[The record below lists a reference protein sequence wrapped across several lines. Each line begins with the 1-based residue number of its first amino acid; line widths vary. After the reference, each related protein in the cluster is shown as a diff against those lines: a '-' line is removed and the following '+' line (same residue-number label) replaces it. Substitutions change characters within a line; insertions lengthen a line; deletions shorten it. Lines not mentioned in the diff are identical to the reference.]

1 MGVFC
6 VAWIGLN
13 LLTEFALGRLLV
25 SRFDGIGFL
34 VLGGF
39 YFFFFFFSI
48 VSVFGARVFPHFYW
62 RLRCLDVFFLLCWRS
77 FRSYL
82 HVKNA
87 NFLIQRWYQLLAISM
102 RVSIT

>member
-39 YFFFFFFSI
+39 YFFFFFFFPSSRFLARGFSPI
-48 VSVFGARVFPHFYW
+48 STGACVVWMSSFCFAGAHFV
-62 RLRCLDVFFLLCWRS
+62 RIFTS
-77 FRSYL
+77 
-82 HVKNA
+82 KM
-87 NFLIQRWYQLLAISM
+87 QIS
-102 RVSIT
+102 